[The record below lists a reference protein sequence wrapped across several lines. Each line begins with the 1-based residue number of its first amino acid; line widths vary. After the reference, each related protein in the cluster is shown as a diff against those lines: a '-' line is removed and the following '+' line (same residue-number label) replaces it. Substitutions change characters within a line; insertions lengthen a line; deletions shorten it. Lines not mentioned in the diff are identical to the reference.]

1 MDEIIEEMFSG
12 YCKAHNQTKIIT
24 CEYSK
29 NKYGELCLKNVDCDF
44 WNVFTTKNA
53 RWCAR
58 RLTKRMKAYER
69 DEIRNL

>member
-29 NKYGELCLKNVDCDF
+29 TSMENCV
-44 WNVFTTKNA
+44 
-53 RWCAR
+53 
-58 RLTKRMKAYER
+58 
-69 DEIRNL
+69 

>member
-44 WNVFTTKNA
+44 LECIYNKECQVVCQALDK
-53 RWCAR
+53 
-58 RLTKRMKAYER
+58 E
-69 DEIRNL
+69 DEGL

>member
-44 WNVFTTKNA
+44 LECIYNK
-53 RWCAR
+53 
-58 RLTKRMKAYER
+58 E
-69 DEIRNL
+69 